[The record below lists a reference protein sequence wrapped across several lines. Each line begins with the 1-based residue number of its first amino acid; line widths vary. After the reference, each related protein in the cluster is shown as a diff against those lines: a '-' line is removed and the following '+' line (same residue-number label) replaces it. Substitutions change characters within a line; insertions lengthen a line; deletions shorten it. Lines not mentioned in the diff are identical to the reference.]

1 MMGATPTVPGP
12 NPSRPASDFETRNP
26 HTGRTKSMGLD
37 TYNVVVVG
45 EEGIVTAMKGLSQRE
60 LGNRA
65 QNYGWS
71 GYP

>member
-1 MMGATPTVPGP
+1 
-12 NPSRPASDFETRNP
+12 
-26 HTGRTKSMGLD
+26 MGLD